1 MDPDFVERR
10 RVGLENFL
18 LRVASHP
25 VLCRDKIFYSF
36 LTQEGNWKETVNET
50 GFQLKVRTV
59 NGLTLHV
66 PFSSQHGPMNLLE
79 VTSR

>member
-10 RVGLENFL
+10 RIGLENFL

-25 VLCRDKIFYSF
+25 VLCRDKIFYLF

-59 NGLTLHV
+59 VWADSSHPFTV
-66 PFSSQHGPMNLLE
+66 PSTAACTHWS
-79 VTSR
+79 